1 VKHEVVKSHCF
12 KAAGHHHLNHQD
24 VSISSFARKSGWFS
38 VVHLALVTALI
49 AGGANV
55 SRGQPSPV
63 AHYTFDGGNADDSS
77 GNNLHGTLVGNAQ
90 IVDNAAR
97 PSAPDGN
104 KVLSLD
110 GVDLNANSS
119 YVDLGTPALLNFS
132 GGNATLAAWVFID
145 VTKSHH
151 SVFSQGEWKRAVG
164 LTIKGDTS
172 PVNQLWAAGTSSGAS
187 QRSDG
192 TVPVA
197 QWMHLAATWTLV
209 DGNTQIAFYTNG
221 VATGFVEGGS
231 LMTGTLQSPVNGSA
245 IGREWRDATVANIRW
260 IFDGL
265 IDDVRLYN
273 TALTASEIYSLY
285 LGTNAPPQILVGSP
299 AHGTASYLTNGGI
312 QFMATTT
319 APNSISPANIKLFL
333 NEVNVS
339 GALNI
344 GGGVTQRSVSY
355 NVTLQVNQ
363 FYTARAEA
371 TDDAGRSATNIWTFD
386 TAVAVPQPP
395 GIQLDL
401 TTLGTARQSGDPAV
415 PSPAAAAIDGNVATF
430 SETPDLPN
438 SFWEVE
444 LRRPYAISRIELVPP
459 SGPGYAGVANNLV
472 LRVFDLRD
480 RTLFQATITGGGL
493 WVTNL
498 PVPVNGRI
506 IRFALENGQ
515 ANGAGDYRVALGE
528 VKVFGDPSPA
538 YGPVTANAAADV
550 FQSSTSGTL
559 SAAKAVD
566 GNPATYSETQN
577 LTNSYW
583 LMTFDS
589 VRPVQRVE
597 IVNRADA
604 SAARLQGLTLRIL
617 DDASNSVAST
627 TVANPG
633 AGNNWVYL
641 PPPVTTG
648 RYLKIGLEGGVTNG
662 AGDRVVSLAEVNVFS
677 GTNYAMGV
685 DSYMTRS
692 TDSLLP
698 VANVND
704 GNYNTYV
711 QVHQSTVDGYFEV
724 DLGQPH
730 ALYSVRAVSSDG
742 MQSRTAHATAS
753 VFDAAHNLIFSQHLA
768 GSNEVFDVDLPGP
781 VNARFVRIGLE
792 NKERTSPTGG
802 TEWVFGLKEL
812 QAFGRSTNEV
822 GLLSFTATATQILA
836 GASTQLNWQEE
847 DLYQLL
853 LYPGLS
859 SVGSNTAPSG
869 VGSRSV
875 SPSVSTE
882 YFLVGSNY
890 SGNFVR
896 ALTIQVN
903 GQSLPAR
910 LSEVVASSKYSLR
923 DGDKNYPD
931 WVELHNPNNTAF
943 DLSGYYLSDNPALP
957 TKWVFPA
964 GAVIAPHGYLI
975 VFASDSNTSPD
986 PAGFL
991 HANFSLNA
999 DGESVVLTAPNGTT
1013 TIDSV
1018 TFPAQMEDLA
1028 YGRTLD
1034 SQWKFLEPTP
1044 GAANVATSYEGW
1056 LLPVD
1061 FSHKR
1066 GWHTNAFS
1074 LFITNANASSQVFW
1088 ATNGVEPTNLY
1099 SAPLSIANTTGVR
1112 ATVKRD
1118 GYKSPRTKT
1127 HTFLFLDGVL
1137 ASSVMSTTY
1146 TQDPAYTNRL
1156 RTGLREIPTISINVP
1171 SAPNVANAERPE
1183 REASVEFFLPDGSD
1197 VQENCGVAHFGG
1209 AFGTGTGNPYA
1220 KKSYQ
1225 LKFRKEFGAAKLN
1238 LPLFAGFDH
1247 GFLAQ
1252 DSFDELDL
1260 HGGNHD
1266 MTSRGFYLSH
1276 RFAADTMLDMGS
1288 LNPHGRFVHLY
1299 LNGVYWGQY
1308 DAHERLTDSFLS
1320 EYLGGAKED
1329 YLSVK
1334 GNDNGPSGAFILGVP
1349 DPEPPGRAP
1358 WETMRANRNS
1368 YVAVRDALDVPN
1380 LIDFMLVWNWGNAE
1394 NEYRAAGARVAF
1406 AGGGFKF
1413 WLADAD
1419 GHLRNQSG
1427 VSSALTRN
1435 GTAVTGPGLIF
1446 GALLAEGHP
1455 DFKTLLADRIY
1466 RHFFNTGAMSP
1477 AANEARMNLRMN
1489 EITNSLVAECARWG
1503 SLGGRTPVNWQ
1514 SDAQYARDNFFPF
1527 RTANLFTYVRNAGWY
1542 PTNDVPTL
1550 NQYGGS
1556 VTNGFPLTITASGP
1570 GTIYYTLNG
1579 TDPRLA
1585 GGGLSPSALV
1595 WSGGTLNLTSNTIVK
1610 VRLLNGSE
1618 WSALADATFLLAPLR
1633 QPTVGELL
1641 LTEIHYNPIG
1651 VDDYEFVELHNIGTN
1666 LLDLTNVRLADGVD
1680 FLFPNNFRL
1689 APGAFVLVVE
1699 NVAAFDVRYRTNTSP
1714 YYHPGLVVA
1723 GAWSGALN
1731 NGGETLTLLASNNT
1745 PLVSVAYEASGSWP
1759 GRADDKGGS
1768 LEMRSPA
1775 AMVSTNVAT
1784 LNANLARGANW
1795 RSSVLYHGSPGRL
1808 DTAPRAIVI
1817 SEVVSHTDIGVDWI
1831 ELQNTSG
1838 ATVTLSNHFLS
1849 DNYAQPFRYA
1859 FAANTTI
1866 AANSF
1871 LIRDANQLGFGFSE
1885 LGSDIVLVEASGTNI
1900 LRFADTTDIP
1910 AAEQEEPFGRYTR
1923 SDGVVDFTEL
1933 RAKTQSVTNAL
1944 PRIGPVVFSEIMY
1957 NPTNG
1962 KVEYVELV
1970 NLTHTNVLLYDPLC
1984 PTNRWELS
1992 DAVDFLFPSNQVLAP
2007 GAVAIVCA
2015 TNAATFRA
2023 QYGVSTNIPVYGPW
2037 TGALN
2042 NAGETIRLRRPGVP
2056 EPGGF
2061 VPYYRVDRVRY
2072 EPLSPWPVAAD
2083 GGGASLERVTL
2094 EGYGNDPANWQA
2106 SVTGGTPGVF
2116 TGNRQPNL
2124 SVDGNPTVTEGDAVF
2139 SSVQGSDLDEPWQSV
2154 TLSAQNLPTGSVF
2167 DSETGEF
2174 SWSTTEADGPGAY
2187 AVKFIVTDSGLNSL
2201 TRTQIVTIIVL
2212 ESNRPPTLQFVGN
2225 LTYPALSPLML
2236 DLVASDPDFPTQTL
2250 TYSAIGLPSGLSL
2263 NSNTGR
2269 INGSAQAQGVYPVS
2283 VSVSDNQS
2291 PSLGANRNFTLTI
2304 SEPFRVVATSMGN
2317 PPQFAFPTIA
2327 GQTYDIQYS
2336 YQLSPPNWQLLQ
2348 HIASAAGGSQNIPV
2362 LPNTTNTQCF
2372 LRVLWIR

>member
-1 VKHEVVKSHCF
+1 MAC
-12 KAAGHHHLNHQD
+12 
-24 VSISSFARKSGWFS
+24 
-38 VVHLALVTALI
+38 LALKHRELNPTFLI
-49 AGGANV
+49 LAMFAGLLWLGMAN
-55 SRGQPSPV
+55 GFTQPSPV
-63 AHYTFDGGNADDSS
+63 AAYTFDDGTPNDSS
-77 GNNLHGTLVGNAQ
+77 GNNLHGTLVGSAQ
-90 IVDNAAR
+90 IVDEFTR
-97 PSAPDGN
+97 PFAPAGN
-104 KVLSLD
+104 KALSLD
-110 GVDLNANSS
+110 GVDLNASSS
-119 YVDLGTPALLNFS
+119 YVDLGSPAQLNFS
-132 GGNATLAAWVFID
+132 GGDATLAAWVFID

-151 SVFSQGEWKRAVG
+151 TVFSQGEWKRAVG

-172 PVNQLWAAGTSSGAS
+172 PVNQLWAAGTSAGTS

-197 QWMHLAATWTLV
+197 QWMHLAATWTV
-209 DGNTQIAFYTNG
+209 VGGNTQIAFYTNG
-221 VATGFVEGGS
+221 VATGFAEGGS
-231 LMTGTLQSPVNGSA
+231 VMTGTLQSPVNGSA
-245 IGREWRDATVANIRW
+245 IGREWRNSTVADIRW

-273 TALTASEIYSLY
+273 VALTPTEIASLY
-285 LGTNAPPQILVGSP
+285 LGTNAPPQILVNTP
-299 AHGTASYLTNGGI
+299 VNGTTFYPTNGGV
-312 QFMATTT
+312 QFTVNTVT
-319 APNSISPANIKLFL
+319 PNSLPTANLKLFL
-333 NEVNVS
+333 NEVDVS
-339 GALNI
+339 ASLTISGST
-344 GGGVTQRSVSY
+344 TQRTATYSVP
-355 NVTLQVNQ
+355 LQVNQ
-363 FYTARAEA
+363 SYTARAVA
-371 TDDAGRSATNIWTFD
+371 TDNAGRSTTNLWTFD
-386 TAVAVPQPP
+386 TANHNDIPP
-395 GIQLDL
+395 GVQLNL
-401 TTLGTARQSGDPAV
+401 TALGVARQTGDPTNLN
-415 PSPAAAAIDGNVATF
+415 SAALAIDGNAATY
-430 SETPDLPN
+430 SATPDVTN
-438 SFWEVE
+438 SFWELE
-444 LRRPYAISRIELVPP
+444 LPRAYSISRLEVVPP
-459 SGPGYAGVANNLV
+459 ASPSGITSGLV
-472 LRVFDLRD
+472 VRVQDLRD
-480 RTLFQATITGGGL
+480 RTLFQSIITGTGT
-493 WVTNL
+493 WITNL
-498 PVPVNGRI
+498 PTPVSGRI
-506 IRFALENGQ
+506 IRIGLENGQ
-515 ANGAGDYRVALGE
+515 LNGAGNRRVALTE
-528 VKVFGDPSPA
+528 VKIYGDPSPA
-538 YGPVTANAAADV
+538 FGPATASGAGKV
-550 FQSSTSGTL
+550 SQSSTSGTF
-559 SAAKAVD
+559 SADKAVD
-566 GNPATYSETQN
+566 GNPGTYSETQN

-583 LMTFDS
+583 LMTFDN
-589 VRPVQRVE
+589 VRPIQRVE
-597 IVNRADA
+597 IVNRNDA
-604 SAARLQGLTLRIL
+604 FSTRLQGLTLRIL
-617 DDASNSVAST
+617 DAASNSVAST
-627 TVANPG
+627 TVSDPG
-633 AGNNWVYL
+633 AGNNWIYL
-641 PPPVTTG
+641 PPANTTG
-648 RYLKIGLEGGVTNG
+648 RYLKIGLENGVTNG
-662 AGDRVVSLAEVNVFS
+662 AGDRVVSLAEVNVLT
-677 GTNYAMGV
+677 GTNYAVGV

-692 TDSLLP
+692 SDSLPP

-711 QVHQSTVDGYFEV
+711 QVNQSTVDGYFEV
-724 DLGQPH
+724 DLGQPR
-730 ALYSVRAVSSDG
+730 ALYTVRAVSQDG
-742 MQSRTAHATAS
+742 MQSRTAHTTAS
-753 VFDAAHNLIFSQHLA
+753 VFDADHNLIFSQHLA

-792 NKERTSPTGG
+792 NKERTSPTGS

-812 QAFGRSTNEV
+812 QTFGRPTNEV

-847 DLYQLL
+847 DLHQLF
-853 LYPGLS
+853 LYPGIG

-869 VGSRSV
+869 LGSRSV
-875 SPSVSTE
+875 SPASTTE
-882 YFLVGSNY
+882 YLLVGSNY

-910 LSEVVASSKYSLR
+910 ISEVVASSKYSLR

-931 WVELHNPNNTAF
+931 WIELYNPNNTTL
-943 DLSGYYLSDNPALP
+943 DLTGYYLSDNPALP
-957 TKWVFPA
+957 TKWAFPA
-964 GAVIAPHGYLI
+964 STVIAPHGFLI
-975 VFASDSNTSPD
+975 VFASDSSNPLD
-986 PAGFL
+986 PAGYL

-999 DGESVVLTAPNGTT
+999 DGESVVLTAPNGST

-1018 TFPAQMEDLA
+1018 TFAAQMEDLA
-1028 YGRTLD
+1028 YGRTLEG
-1034 SQWKFLEPTP
+1034 QWKFLEPTP
-1044 GAANVATSYEGW
+1044 GAPNVATSYVGW
-1056 LLPVD
+1056 LLPID

-1066 GWHTNAFS
+1066 GWYTNTFS
-1074 LFITNANASSQVFW
+1074 LTLSNANVGAQVFW
-1088 ATNGVEPTNLY
+1088 STNGVEPTNPY
-1099 SAPLSIANTTGVR
+1099 SGPLAIMNTAGVR
-1112 ATVKRD
+1112 AAVKRD

-1127 HTFLFLDGVL
+1127 HTYLFLDGIV
-1137 ASSVMSTTY
+1137 ASAVMSTTY
-1146 TQDPAYTNRL
+1146 TQDPNYTNRL

-1171 SAPNVANAERPE
+1171 PAPNIPNAERPE

-1197 VQENCGVAHFGG
+1197 VQGNCGVTHFGG
-1209 AFGTGTGNPYA
+1209 AFGNGTGNPYA

-1225 LKFRKEFGAAKLN
+1225 LKFRKDYGANTLQ

-1260 HGGNHD
+1260 HAGNHD

-1288 LNPHGRFVHLY
+1288 LNPHGRFVHVY

-1358 WETMRANRNS
+1358 WETVRANRNS

-1394 NEYRAAGARVAF
+1394 NEYRSAGARVAF

-1427 VSSALTRN
+1427 VASALTRN

-1466 RHFFNTGAMSP
+1466 KNLFDNGAMSP

-1514 SDAQYARDNFFPF
+1514 SDAQYARDNLFPF

-1556 VTNGFPLTITASGP
+1556 VTNGFPLAITASGP
-1570 GTIYYTLNG
+1570 GTIYYTLDG
-1579 TDPRLA
+1579 SDPRLA
-1585 GGGLSPSALV
+1585 GGGIAPSALV
-1595 WSGGTLNLTSNTIVK
+1595 WSGGGLNLTSNTVVK
-1610 VRLLNGSE
+1610 VRLLNDTQ
-1618 WSALADATFLLAPLR
+1618 WSALGEATFVLAPLR

-1641 LTEIHYNPIG
+1641 LTEIHYNPAG
-1651 VDDYEFVELHNIGTN
+1651 VDDYEFVEIYNAGTN
-1666 LLDLTNVRLADGVD
+1666 LLDLTNVRLAGGVD

-1689 APGAFVLVVE
+1689 APGAFALVVE
-1699 NVAAFDVRYRTNTSP
+1699 NVPAFESRYRANTSP
-1714 YYHPGLVVA
+1714 YYYPGLTVA

-1731 NGGETLTLLASNNT
+1731 NSGETLTLLASNNA
-1745 PLVSVAYEASGSWP
+1745 PLLSVSYEASGSWP
-1759 GRADDKGGS
+1759 GRAEDKGSS
-1768 LEMRSPA
+1768 LELRSPA
-1775 AMVSTNVAT
+1775 AVVSTNLTA

-1795 RSSVLYHGSPGRL
+1795 RSSTLYHGSPGRL
-1808 DTAPRAIVI
+1808 DTVPRAVVI
-1817 SEVVSHTDIGVDWI
+1817 SEVVSHTDVGVDWI
-1831 ELQNTSG
+1831 ELQNVSG

-1849 DNYAQPFRYA
+1849 DSYAQPFRYA
-1859 FAANTTI
+1859 LAANTTI
-1866 AANSF
+1866 TAGGF
-1871 LIRDANQLGFGFSE
+1871 LIRDASQLGFGFSE
-1885 LGSDIVLVEASGTNI
+1885 LGSDILLAEASGTNI
-1900 LRFADTTDIP
+1900 LRFVDTTDIP
-1910 AAEQEEPFGRYTR
+1910 AAEREEPFGRYPR

-1933 RAKTQSVTNAL
+1933 RAKSQFATNAL

-1962 KVEYVELV
+1962 NVEYVELV
-1970 NLTHTNVLLYDPLC
+1970 NLTHTNVLLYDSLRPS
-1984 PTNRWELS
+1984 NRWELS

-2015 TNAATFRA
+2015 TNPATFRA
-2023 QYGVSTNIPVYGPW
+2023 QYGVSASVPVYGPW

-2042 NAGETIRLRRPGVP
+2042 NAGESLRLRRPGDP
-2056 EPGGF
+2056 ETNGV

-2072 EPLSPWPVAAD
+2072 EPLSPWPTAAD

-2106 SVTGGTPGVF
+2106 SATGGTPGVF

-2124 SVDGNPTVTEGDAVF
+2124 SADGNTTVTEGESVF
-2139 SSVQGSDLDEPWQSV
+2139 ISVGGSDLDEPWQSV
-2154 TLSAQNLPTGSVF
+2154 TLTAQNLPAGSVF

-2174 SWSTTEADGPGAY
+2174 SWSTTEANGPGVY
-2187 AVKFIVTDSGLNSL
+2187 AMKFIATDNGLISL
-2201 TRTQIVTIIVL
+2201 SRTQTVSITVL
-2212 ESNRPPTLQFVGN
+2212 ESNRPPTLQFIGN
-2225 LTYPALSPLML
+2225 LTYPAFSLLTL
-2236 DLVASDPDFPTQTL
+2236 DLVASDPDLPTQSL
-2250 TYSAIGLPSGLSL
+2250 TYSAVGLPTGLSI
-2263 NSNTGR
+2263 NPNTGR
-2269 INGSAQAQGVYPVS
+2269 ISGSAQTQGVYPVS

-2291 PSLGANRNFTLTI
+2291 PPLGANRNFTLTI
-2304 SEPFRVVATSMGN
+2304 SEPFRVVATSTGN

-2348 HIASAAGGSQNIPV
+2348 HIASASGGTHIIPV
-2362 LPNTTNTQCF
+2362 LPNSTNQNAF
-2372 LRVLWIR
+2372 LRVRWIR